1 MKSQLISMLAGAV
14 VLVAPLTSMPVRAEL
29 QTPTQLFPALSGVE
43 LTGEQE
49 TQIDEIA
56 DQTLSEVEDIL
67 TTEQRDQFNAA
78 LDQGED
84 VRSAIASINP
94 SPEQRTQLRTVF
106 QSARTQL
113 ADTITP
119 EQREQI
125 LQNMGDSHM
134 KKPNP

>member
-1 MKSQLISMLAGAV
+1 MKSQLISMLTGAV
-14 VLVAPLTSMPVRAEL
+14 VLVAPLISMPVRAEL

-43 LTGEQE
+43 LTPDQE
-49 TQIDEIA
+49 TQIDQIA
-56 DQTLSEVEDIL
+56 DQTFSEVEDIL

-78 LDQGED
+78 IDQGED

-125 LQNMGDSHM
+125 LQNMGDSHL
-134 KKPNP
+134 KKPNR